1 MYIRQEKNKPKKAIV
16 AISYVFVLKAYF
28 IFFTLKNSVLAC
40 WFKLSYWLFAGV
52 LLNKS
57 VLWQVNSLG
66 ETAERLI
73 QSHPEAVDD
82 IQEKCTELNT
92 AWSSLV
98 GRADQRKDKLGN
110 SHDLQRFLSDF
121 RWGERTANLYCF
133 LTGLLIPYEKVN
145 FSSVALIAA
154 WDVLSSKQ
162 LDTEWLWCQILVI
175 SPVCYFCRDLMS
187 WINGIRGLVSSDELA
202 KDVTGAEALLE
213 RHQVLSLV
221 FVFSQEPQS
230 L

>member
-1 MYIRQEKNKPKKAIV
+1 MLGSAHEVQRFHRDADETKEWIEEKNQALNTDNYGHDL
-16 AISYVFVLKAYF
+16 A
-28 IFFTLKNSVLAC
+28 SVQALQRKHEGFERDLAALGD
-40 WFKLSYWLFAGV
+40 KV
-52 LLNKS
+52 K
-57 VLWQVNSLG
+57 SLG

-98 GRADQRKDKLGN
+98 GRANQRKEKLGN

-121 RWGERTANLYCF
+121 
-133 LTGLLIPYEKVN
+133 
-145 FSSVALIAA
+145 
-154 WDVLSSKQ
+154 
-162 LDTEWLWCQILVI
+162 
-175 SPVCYFCRDLMS
+175 RDLMS

-213 RHQVLSLV
+213 CHQVSARFCKMLPMQPDHFL
-221 FVFSQEPQS
+221 
-230 L
+230 

>member
-1 MYIRQEKNKPKKAIV
+1 MIVFILTTAYISHCLTQCLGLLVSTFCLCDDK
-16 AISYVFVLKAYF
+16 ISL
-28 IFFTLKNSVLAC
+28 
-40 WFKLSYWLFAGV
+40 
-52 LLNKS
+52 S

-121 RWGERTANLYCF
+121 R
-133 LTGLLIPYEKVN
+133 
-145 FSSVALIAA
+145 
-154 WDVLSSKQ
+154 
-162 LDTEWLWCQILVI
+162 
-175 SPVCYFCRDLMS
+175 
-187 WINGIRGLVSSDELA
+187 
-202 KDVTGAEALLE
+202 
-213 RHQVLSLV
+213 
-221 FVFSQEPQS
+221 
-230 L
+230 